1 MAKENNNTA
10 AGNDATINTELQIP
24 VQSTPLNTSIGL
36 PSQNKNE
43 TLTTQSSTI
52 NQQVNI
58 GADGLGGVESR
69 SFDISTIQQNSSA
82 VRYTTNN
89 TNAVNTAS
97 QSVQLVPV
105 KDAILPNVYHA
116 DLTGLIRSVKK
127 NSLLTTDQV
136 KDFLNANPPNI
147 KVTGYNVSNVR
158 VEFDNKTNKPSL
170 RFTATPSLSQELNT
184 GLTYKHSD
192 TPYANKGAYGMI
204 EFKTTFGG
212 PGANEWSLGLR
223 GGVQSG
229 RSDTSAY
236 ATISNPKAVTNPTID
251 GVTITIPQNFQSQ
264 QQTRANVHTVRP

>member
-1 MAKENNNTA
+1 MAKENSNTTGNN
-10 AGNDATINTELQIP
+10 ATLNTELQIP
-24 VQSTPLNTSIGL
+24 VQSTLLNTSIGL
-36 PSQNKNE
+36 PSQNNAAS
-43 TLTTQSSTI
+43 LQTQSTTI
-52 NQQVNI
+52 NQQVNVS
-58 GADGLGGVESR
+58 ANDLSGVESK

-89 TNAVNTAS
+89 TTPVNTAS

-116 DLTGLIRSVKK
+116 DLTSLIRSVKK

-158 VEFDNKTNKPSL
+158 VEFDNQTNKPSL
-170 RFTATPSLSQELNT
+170 RFTATPSSSQELNT
-184 GLTYKHSD
+184 GLTYKLTD

-236 ATISNPKAVTNPTID
+236 ATISNPKTATNPTID
-251 GVTITIPQNFQSQ
+251 AVTIAIPQNFQSQ